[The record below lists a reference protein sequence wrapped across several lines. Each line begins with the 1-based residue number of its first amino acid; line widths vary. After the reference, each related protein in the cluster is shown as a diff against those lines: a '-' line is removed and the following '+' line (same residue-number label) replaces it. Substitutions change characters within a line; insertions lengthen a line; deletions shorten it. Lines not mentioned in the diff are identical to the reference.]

1 MTTFFKTVASPRQ
14 MEYLTVDRDFNII
27 EKSFDVERFADC
39 PDQVILGNDVRLGF
53 PELFGLEDILID
65 IFDGRQNSFDLEG
78 VARYVDNQSPL
89 YIELH
94 FTKKQTTDETD
105 EKLIVFIKDITSKII
120 LEQSLVQNS
129 NETHLQLNS
138 VEAYKDY
145 LDKIL
150 TSIPSFLF
158 VTNNKGIIKTI
169 NRATKELFGY
179 REEELLNQSITLIFP
194 EDKLRYQAE
203 HQLAASRNF
212 TNLEVVCQ
220 TKNGEKISV
229 AISGSVI
236 KTDIEELE
244 NFIYV
249 GRDITENQRV
259 QKRQEAQYAA
269 TQILSESATIQQA
282 TQKLLPALCESLG
295 WDVGEIWAPDK
306 LGTFAAEKTIS
317 HPVILKCV
325 ETWIQPSV
333 AISFTNISEQISFIP
348 GSGLPC
354 CVWENRTPLWV
365 SDVAQNANF
374 LRSELTSTIGI
385 HGAFGLPIQ
394 DEQEILGVM
403 IFLTREVQKFDED
416 LLQVMAGI
424 GSQMVQFIKRKTAEI
439 ALLESEER
447 YRDLFENASDLIQCV
462 TADGS
467 FVYVNRAWRETLGYS
482 DTEVQTLNL
491 FDVVHPNC
499 QPYCIAM
506 FQRVM
511 RGEKIERIETKF
523 ITKNAKIVSLEGN
536 INCKFV
542 EGKPVITRG
551 IFRDITQRLE
561 TEAALRHQREQSER
575 LLLNILPSP
584 IADRLKEQPGTI
596 ADNLAEVTV
605 MFADIVGFT
614 ELSAKSS
621 PTEMVE
627 LLNVIFSEF
636 DQLADLHKLEKIKTI
651 GDAYM
656 VVGGLPNPQI
666 NHAQAIA
673 EMALDMQSTIADF
686 CDQTGKDLS
695 IRIGINTGPVVA
707 GVIGIKKFT
716 YDLWGDTVNTAS
728 RMESH
733 GVAGKN
739 QLTDSTYQR
748 LKKQY
753 LFEDRGLIP
762 VKGKG
767 VMNTYFLIGR
777 KEISIE

>member
-1 MTTFFKTVASPRQ
+1 MTTFFKKVISPRQ
-14 MEYLTVDRDFNII
+14 MEYLNVDRDFNII

-39 PDQVILGNDVRLGF
+39 PDEVILGNDVRLGF

-65 IFDGRQNSFDLEG
+65 ILDGRQNSFELEG
-78 VARYVDNQSPL
+78 VARYLENQPPL
-89 YIELH
+89 YIDLH

-105 EKLIVFIKDITSKII
+105 ENIIIFIKDVTSKII

-129 NETHLQLNS
+129 NETYLQLNS

-150 TSIPSFLF
+150 ASMPSFLF
-158 VTNNKGIIKTI
+158 VTNKKGIIKTI

-179 REEELLNQSITLIFP
+179 SEEELVDHSITLIFP
-194 EDKLRYQAE
+194 KEKLLHQADN
-203 HQLAASRNF
+203 QLIVPKKF
-212 TNLEVVCQ
+212 TNIEVVCQ
-220 TKNGEKISV
+220 TKIGEKISV
-229 AISGSVI
+229 SISGSAI
-236 KTDIEELE
+236 QNDIEELE

-259 QKRQEAQYAA
+259 QKRQAAQYAA
-269 TQILSESATIQQA
+269 TQILSESPTIQQA
-282 TQKLLPALCESLG
+282 TQKILPALCESLG
-295 WDVGEIWAPDK
+295 WAIGEIWAPGK
-306 LGTFAAEKTIS
+306 LGTSTPETTIP
-317 HPVILKCV
+317 HPVVLKCV
-325 ETWIQPSV
+325 ETWMQPSV
-333 AISFTNISEQISFIP
+333 PISFKNFSEQITFTP
-348 GSGLPC
+348 GSGLPGC
-354 CVWENRTPLWV
+354 IWATRTPLWV
-365 SDVAQNANF
+365 SDVTQNPNF
-374 LRSELTSTIGI
+374 LRSKAALTIGL
-385 HGAFGLPIQ
+385 HGAFGFPIQ
-394 DEQEILGVM
+394 DEQEIFGVM
-403 IFLTREVQKFDED
+403 IFLTREVQKVDED
-416 LLQVMAGI
+416 LLQVMMGI
-424 GSQMVQFIKRKTAEI
+424 GSQMVQFIKRKAAEA

-462 TADGS
+462 TAEGD
-467 FVYVNRAWRETLGYS
+467 FVYVNRAWQETLGYS
-482 DTEVQTLNL
+482 DIEITKLTL
-491 FDVVHPNC
+491 FDVIHPDSQRDC
-499 QPYCIAM
+499 LAM
-506 FQRVM
+506 YQRVR
-511 RGEKIERIETKF
+511 RGEKIDRIETKF
-523 ITKNAKIVSLEGN
+523 ITKNGKVISLEGN

-561 TEAALRHQREQSER
+561 TEAALRHQREQSEQ

-596 ADNLAEVTV
+596 ADSLAEVTV

-614 ELSAKSS
+614 ELSAHSS

-656 VVGGLPNPQI
+656 VVGGLPKPQL

-673 EMALDMQSTIADF
+673 EMALDMQATIAEF

-707 GVIGIKKFT
+707 GVIGIKKFA

-733 GVAGKN
+733 GAAGRI
-739 QLTDSTYQR
+739 QVTDSTYRR

-753 LFEDRGLIP
+753 LFEDRGLIQ

-767 VMNTYFLIGR
+767 EMNTYFLIDR
-777 KEISIE
+777 KKKSIK